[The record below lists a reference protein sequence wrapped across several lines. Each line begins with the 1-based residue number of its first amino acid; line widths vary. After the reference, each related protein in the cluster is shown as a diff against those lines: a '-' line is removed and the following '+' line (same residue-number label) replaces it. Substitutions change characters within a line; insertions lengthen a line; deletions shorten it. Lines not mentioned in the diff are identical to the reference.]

1 MPDSSLSTRP
11 VVERSSDREWV
22 SFSPTSQFAFVAS
35 GGLGLP
41 EFFEERS
48 AHGDGPPL
56 HRHPWPS
63 WELVISGT
71 IRVRIEDSD
80 YTLNAGDTIYTP
92 SGLPHAYVVESND
105 AHIVGIGLSEGR
117 FPVLQTQAG
126 PLFMAD
132 GGPDMAGVTALAGQA
147 GLEILGPPLQA
158 TDA

>member
-1 MPDSSLSTRP
+1 MPDSSLPTSA
-11 VVERSSDREWV
+11 VIERSSDREWI

-63 WELVISGT
+63 WELVISGS

-92 SGLPHAYVVESND
+92 PGLAHTYVVESTD

-117 FPVLQTQAG
+117 FPDLQTRAA
-126 PLFMAD
+126 PLLMAE
-132 GGPDMAGVTALAGQA
+132 GGPDMAGVAALAGQA
-147 GLEILGPPLQA
+147 GLEILGPPLQPA
-158 TDA
+158 GT